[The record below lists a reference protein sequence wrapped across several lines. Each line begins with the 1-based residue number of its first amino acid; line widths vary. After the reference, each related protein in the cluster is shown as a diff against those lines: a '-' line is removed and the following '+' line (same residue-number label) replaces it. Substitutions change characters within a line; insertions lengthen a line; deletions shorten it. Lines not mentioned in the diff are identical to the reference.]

1 MMVDSI
7 INEMVTLIKQM
18 QDYINQDIEDIKQ
31 AKHEELLTRNSEKE
45 MLIEKITSFKQQL
58 NEEIVKEMENGVDVN
73 IYRSK
78 VDNLETELRN
88 LYELNR
94 KLALIVQPIQ
104 QMYKEIVDEITQLN
118 GGQMFDVKA

>member
-1 MMVDSI
+1 MVDSI

-58 NEEIVKEMENGVDVN
+58 NEEIVKEMESGVDVN

-78 VDNLETELRN
+78 VDNLEAELRN

>member
-1 MMVDSI
+1 MVDSI

>member
-78 VDNLETELRN
+78 VDNLEAELRN